1 MSRKARATGCALR
14 VGRRSGS
21 GPGRCRK
28 SSGSI
33 GKTALVEAVASVSR
47 ITTGTDKERQV
58 EMPGLVNWIRASRQ
72 RKRERWEAEHGHLSE
87 QEKFVAD
94 EYQPGREPAAYPTK
108 GFDEQSRGR
117 PGK

>member
-1 MSRKARATGCALR
+1 MSRGAHWPLVAD
-14 VGRRSGS
+14 
-21 GPGRCRK
+21 PG
-28 SSGSI
+28 GW
-33 GKTALVEAVASVSR
+33 
-47 ITTGTDKERQV
+47 V
-58 EMPGLVNWIRASRQ
+58 EMPGLLNWIRASRQ

-108 GFDEQSRGR
+108 GIDEQSRGR